1 MNFEDIKELGRKTNR
16 IIEIEGEL
24 KSVEKLAGHLLDG
37 NASLAISLDVSDH
50 KKKSANNFMEDFI
63 KNVIEP
69 SLPPNAFI
77 SRSVRSLSPLSML
90 VNLPDKYQWIIFN
103 AMKEALT
110 AEQSDL
116 KEAIQKHTA
125 PVR

>member
-1 MNFEDIKELGRKTNR
+1 MNLNEIKELGRKTNR

-37 NASLAISLDVSDH
+37 NASLAISLDVSDQ
-50 KKKSANNFMEDFI
+50 KKKSTNNFMEDFI

-69 SLPPNAFI
+69 SLPPNAVI

-90 VNLPDKYQWIIFN
+90 VNLPDKYQWIIFK

-116 KEAIQKHTA
+116 RESIVNQTSPAQ
-125 PVR
+125 

>member
-24 KSVEKLAGHLLDG
+24 KSIEKLAGHLLDG
-37 NASLAISLDVSDH
+37 NASLAISLDVSDQ
-50 KKKSANNFMEDFI
+50 KKKSANNFMEDFM

-69 SLPPNAFI
+69 SLPANAFI
-77 SRSVRSLSPLSML
+77 SRSVRSLSPFSML